1 MARFCWK
8 FGMLPDTAVTEE
20 MIRQGATKIEKE
32 VFDSGVIDA
41 FTMELINSIP
51 VEERYII
58 LWPLLEKI
66 MNSPDKRERFLGKME
81 VVNGERNRRLP
92 Q

>member
-1 MARFCWK
+1 
-8 FGMLPDTAVTEE
+8 MLLDTSVTEE
-20 MIRQGATKIEKE
+20 MIRKGATKIEKE

-58 LWPLLEKI
+58 LGPLLEKI
-66 MNSPDKRERFLGKME
+66 MKSPEKKERFLAKME
-81 VVNGERNRRLP
+81 RLNDKRNRRPL
-92 Q
+92 